1 MKGDCCEIREW
12 EGKGGEV
19 IWLLCLIVVCI
30 RFAHSCDAVVP
41 FHDTNESSLFLQS
54 KSLSLIIS
62 MLLPYVLALWIV
74 CLSDP
79 VYLTMEEIDG
89 IPRSRDP
96 APFNG
101 RTLLSW

>member
-1 MKGDCCEIREW
+1 
-12 EGKGGEV
+12 
-19 IWLLCLIVVCI
+19 
-30 RFAHSCDAVVP
+30 
-41 FHDTNESSLFLQS
+41 
-54 KSLSLIIS
+54 